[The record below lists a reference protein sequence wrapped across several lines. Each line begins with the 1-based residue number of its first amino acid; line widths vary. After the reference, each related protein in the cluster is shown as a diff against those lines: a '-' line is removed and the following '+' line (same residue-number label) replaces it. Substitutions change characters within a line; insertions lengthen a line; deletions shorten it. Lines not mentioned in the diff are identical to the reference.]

1 MQTNASKAASPL
13 GYFVLV
19 FGLAAPLWLLGE
31 RELPPPLSLP
41 ASALAVF
48 VPATAGAILSGRRAG
63 LAGVKA
69 FVRRAWDFGRIRD
82 RRWYA
87 PAVLLAPAIYASS
100 YGLMRLLGLEP
111 RKAAAEKR
119 S

>member
-1 MQTNASKAASPL
+1 METNASKAASPL

-48 VPATAGAILSGRRAG
+48 VPATAGAVVSGRRTG
-63 LAGVKA
+63 LAGVTVGSRSKPWA
-69 FVRRAWDFGRIRD
+69 LRRLQADDPLVER
-82 RRWYA
+82 
-87 PAVLLAPAIYASS
+87 
-100 YGLMRLLGLEP
+100 
-111 RKAAAEKR
+111 
-119 S
+119 